1 LSTYALATPLAP
13 GARLPLEFELA
24 YAPKGLF
31 GLGQD
36 LPVVANGTF
45 FNNSLLPHIGYQRA
59 VELRDPRDRK
69 KHGLPAQERALPR
82 DDPKGLANNYIGS
95 DADWVTFD
103 AVISTAPDQT
113 AVAPGILEKEWKA
126 KGRRYFHYKM
136 DKPILNFY
144 AFQSARYA
152 VKHDWWQ
159 DAGIEIYYHPGHE
172 FNLDRMN
179 KGVKASLEY
188 YTKNFSPYQ
197 HRILRIVEFPR
208 YASFAQSYPNT
219 IPYSEA
225 MGFVAKVDDRNPKD
239 VDFPFYVT
247 AHEVAHQWWAHQLV
261 GGNTR
266 GATVLSETL
275 SEYSALMVMKKQF
288 GPDRM
293 RRFLRYDLD
302 RYLLGR
308 ALENSKELPLADN
321 ENQDYIHY
329 RKGSLAMYQLQDIL
343 GEDKVNAVLRNLL
356 QQYAYHT
363 APYPSVTVLVEGLR
377 KITPPDQ
384 AYLIDDLFNAI
395 VLHDNRALSATM
407 RKLPNGKYEVAIK
420 VHASKL
426 RADELGAEKEV
437 PIADL
442 IDIGVDDK
450 DGNSLLRERKLITRK
465 ESTYLVVVSGR
476 PAKAGIDPDNKLID
490 RKPDDNMIAVEAE

>member
-1 LSTYALATPLAP
+1 
-13 GARLPLEFELA
+13 
-24 YAPKGLF
+24 
-31 GLGQD
+31 
-36 LPVVANGTF
+36 
-45 FNNSLLPHIGYQRA
+45 
-59 VELRDPRDRK
+59 
-69 KHGLPAQERALPR
+69 
-82 DDPKGLANNYIGS
+82 
-95 DADWVTFD
+95 
-103 AVISTAPDQT
+103 
-113 AVAPGILEKEWKA
+113 
-126 KGRRYFHYKM
+126 M

-159 DAGIEIYYHPGHE
+159 DVGIEIYYHPGHE
-172 FNLDRMN
+172 FNLDLLN

-188 YTKNFSPYQ
+188 YTKHFSPYQ
-197 HRILRIVEFPR
+197 FRVLRIVEFPR
-208 YASFAQSYPNT
+208 YAAFAQSYPNT

-225 MGFVAKVDDRNPKD
+225 LGFIAKVDDRNPKD
-239 VDFPFYVT
+239 VDYPFYVT

-308 ALENSKELPLADN
+308 AVENRKELPLADN

-329 RKGSLAMYQLQDIL
+329 RKGSLAMYQLQDII
-343 GEDKVNAVLRNLL
+343 GEDKVNEVLRGLL
-356 QQYAYHT
+356 RQYAYHT
-363 APYPSVTVLVEGLR
+363 APYPSVTVLVDALR
-377 KITPPDQ
+377 KVTPPGQ
-384 AYLIDDLFNAI
+384 AYLIDDLFNEI
-395 VLHDNRALSATM
+395 VLYDNRALSATM
-407 RKLPNGKYEVAIK
+407 RKLPGGKYEVTMK

-426 RADELGAEKEV
+426 RADEVGAEKDI

-450 DGNSLLRERKLITRK
+450 DGNSLLRERKLINRK
-465 ESTYLVVVSGR
+465 ESTFSVVVSGR

-490 RKPDDNMIAVEAE
+490 RKPDDNMIAVEMDQ